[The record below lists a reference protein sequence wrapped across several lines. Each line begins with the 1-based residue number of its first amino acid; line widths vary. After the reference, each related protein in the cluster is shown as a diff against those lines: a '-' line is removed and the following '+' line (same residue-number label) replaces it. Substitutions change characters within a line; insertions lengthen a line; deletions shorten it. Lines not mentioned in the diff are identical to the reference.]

1 MAPRLLAALAALLL
15 SLAASARASEAK
27 SADAKPAPPQA
38 KVEQVAW
45 MAGYWEGQGLG
56 GTIEDLWGPP
66 RAGVM
71 LGAFRL
77 TRADGK
83 PGFYQLFA
91 IEEWE
96 GSLRFVFRHF
106 HPSFIGWEEK
116 EQANRLP
123 LTRIS
128 AGEAAFGGVV
138 FRRAGPDLLEV
149 DLTMRGKDGTTRVE
163 KLAFR
168 KRPL

>member
-1 MAPRLLAALAALLL
+1 MATRLLAALVSLLL
-15 SLAASARASEAK
+15 PFSLLAQSTEQES
-27 SADAKPAPPQA
+27 PAPAA

-45 MAGYWEGQGLG
+45 MQGYWEGQGLG

-106 HPSFIGWEEK
+106 HPSFVGWEEK
-116 EQANRLP
+116 DQSNKLP

-128 AGEAAFGGVV
+128 ADEAAFGGVV
-138 FRRAGPDLLEV
+138 FRRVAADVLEV
-149 DLTMRGKDGTTRVE
+149 DLTMRGKDGAMRTE
-163 KLAFR
+163 KLVLR
-168 KRPL
+168 KRAL

>member
-1 MAPRLLAALAALLL
+1 MAHRLLAALVALLMPV
-15 SLAASARASEAK
+15 LAAAQAP
-27 SADAKPAPPQA
+27 DAKPAPPPA

-45 MAGYWEGQGLG
+45 MQGSWEGQGLG

-83 PGFYQLFA
+83 PGFYELFA

-96 GSLRFVFRHF
+96 GSLRFVVKHF
-106 HPSFIGWEEK
+106 HPNWVGWEEK
-116 EQANRLP
+116 DQALKMP

-128 AGEAAFGGVV
+128 ADEAAFGGVV
-138 FRRAGPDLLEV
+138 FRRAAPDLLEV
-149 DLTMRGKDGTTRVE
+149 DLTMRMKDGTTRTE

-168 KRPL
+168 KRAL